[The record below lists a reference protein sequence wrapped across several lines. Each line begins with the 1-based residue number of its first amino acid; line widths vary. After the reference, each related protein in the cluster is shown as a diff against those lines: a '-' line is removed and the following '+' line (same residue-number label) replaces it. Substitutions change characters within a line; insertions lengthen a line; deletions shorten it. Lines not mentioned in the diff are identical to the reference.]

1 MLSVVFYILI
11 FILAAILLRIASHYY
26 SAYKNICQGDECL
39 SSEGVLNS
47 DVRIKKSY
55 IDGNIGVKNR
65 YRIKYY
71 ISFVIALM
79 PLFLVGALRY
89 GIGTDY
95 FFTYVPQFINILNGG
110 ESAYNEYGF
119 YWLNKCIQIFTDNP
133 QWLFVVTS
141 FIFVFFLNCTII
153 HCSVNV
159 TFSIAVLF
167 CSSLYFWSLNNVRQS
182 IAAILIF
189 AAFPHLLKRHTV
201 RYLIYVAIATVTFH
215 ITALGMIIPYIIIH
229 NNFVRKNFLPIIVF
243 FVIVLPILCDVA
255 IRLISIS
262 PYAYFLSD
270 SKFNTGDAMN
280 IKTLLNLFIFITAMI
295 IAYKY
300 AKRNIY
306 VHSLLV
312 MQYFAFIMVAVTYFI
327 GIPEMLNRLMFY
339 FSAYQMLLIPYC
351 VRIMRKVVTRRNTSI
366 LYVFGVGAYSI
377 YLTYLGDHEVI
388 PYRWIF
394 GVDR

>member
-47 DVRIKKSY
+47 DVRLKKSC
-55 IDGNIGVKNR
+55 IDGNIKIKNR

-79 PLFLVGALRY
+79 PLFLIGALRY

-95 FFTYVPQFINILNGG
+95 FYTYVPNFNLILNGEDG
-110 ESAYNEYGF
+110 NYNGIGF
-119 YWLNKCIQIFTDNP
+119 YLLNKFIQLFTDDP
-133 QWLFVVTS
+133 QWIFVITS
-141 FIFVFFLNCTII
+141 FIFVFFLNRTII

-201 RYLIYVAIATVTFH
+201 RYLIYVVIAAVTFH
-215 ITALGMIIPYIIIH
+215 ITAIGMLIPYIIIH

-243 FVIVLPILCDVA
+243 FMIVLPILCDVA

-270 SKFNTGDAMN
+270 SNFNIGEASD

-351 VRIMRKVVTRRNTSI
+351 VRIMRKVVARRYISI
-366 LYVFGVGAYSI
+366 FYIAGAGAFAVYGI
-377 YLTYLGDHEVI
+377 CNGDYEI
-388 PYRWIF
+388 LPYRWIF